1 MISISLE
8 ITTFL
13 KKGSSFAFPK
23 KDNNHGKSSISL
35 NEGFVITDRETYN
48 AYNWP
53 SPEDFSTDGLKRM
66 ADYLPDGMK
75 IIIFSP
81 DGILENVIR
90 LIGYENLCYLLYD
103 EPDVV
108 SDVFEQVGSRIY
120 RYYKTAI
127 DLDCV
132 GGIIYNDD
140 WGFNQQTMISAD
152 DMRSLLFPHVDKIV
166 KLAHSCDKPVI
177 LHSCGQLNAVYDD
190 IISMGIDG
198 KHSYEDIIE
207 PVESAYDK
215 LHDRIAVIGGMDLD
229 YVCRKTPA
237 EVNDRAR
244 AMCKKN
250 RFQSICF
257 RYRKQCSD
265 VCSRRKLSC
274 DDCCRS
280 SLTRYDFQYVMI
292 FSSRS
297 SVAPKSNTHMLQ
309 TEIESI

>member
-140 WGFNQQTMISAD
+140 
-152 DMRSLLFPHVDKIV
+152 
-166 KLAHSCDKPVI
+166 
-177 LHSCGQLNAVYDD
+177 
-190 IISMGIDG
+190 
-198 KHSYEDIIE
+198 
-207 PVESAYDK
+207 
-215 LHDRIAVIGGMDLD
+215 
-229 YVCRKTPA
+229 
-237 EVNDRAR
+237 
-244 AMCKKN
+244 
-250 RFQSICF
+250 
-257 RYRKQCSD
+257 CS
-265 VCSRRKLSC
+265 
-274 DDCCRS
+274 RS

-292 FSSRS
+292 FSSQSLTAQRS
-297 SVAPKSNTHMLQ
+297 NAHMRQ
-309 TEIESI
+309 TKIESI

>member
-1 MISISLE
+1 MPPAWPLDSS
-8 ITTFL
+8 TR
-13 KKGSSFAFPK
+13 SFAFPK

-152 DMRSLLFPHVDKIV
+152 DMRNLLFPHVDKIV
-166 KLAHSCDKPVI
+166 KLAHSCGKPVI
-177 LHSCGQLNAVYDD
+177 LHSCGQLKAVYDD

-244 AMCKKN
+244 AMCKKTGFKAYALGTGN
-250 RFQSICF
+250 S
-257 RYRKQCSD
+257 
-265 VCSRRKLSC
+265 VP
-274 DDCCRS
+274 
-280 SLTRYDFQYVMI
+280 TYVPEENYLAMT
-292 FSSRS
+292 
-297 SVAPKSNTHMLQ
+297 AAALL
-309 TEIESI
+309 

>member
-1 MISISLE
+1 MQVL
-8 ITTFL
+8 
-13 KKGSSFAFPK
+13 
-23 KDNNHGKSSISL
+23 
-35 NEGFVITDRETYN
+35 
-48 AYNWP
+48 
-53 SPEDFSTDGLKRM
+53 
-66 ADYLPDGMK
+66 
-75 IIIFSP
+75 
-81 DGILENVIR
+81 
-90 LIGYENLCYLLYD
+90 

-127 DLDCV
+127 DLGCV

-152 DMRSLLFPHVDKIV
+152 DMRNLLFPHVDKIV
-166 KLAHSCDKPVI
+166 KLAHSGDKPVI

-207 PVESAYDK
+207 PVERAYDK

-250 RFQSICF
+250 RFQSVCF

-274 DDCCRS
+274 DDCRRS

-292 FSSRS
+292 FSSQSLTAQRS
-297 SVAPKSNTHMLQ
+297 NAHMRQ
-309 TEIESI
+309 TKIESI